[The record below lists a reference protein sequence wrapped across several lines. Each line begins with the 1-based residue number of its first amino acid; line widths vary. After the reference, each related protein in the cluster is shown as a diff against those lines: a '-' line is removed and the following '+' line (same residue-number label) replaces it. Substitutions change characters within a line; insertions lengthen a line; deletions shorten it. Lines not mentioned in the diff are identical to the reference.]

1 MIDKRKTAI
10 LLIVFIMGLTLACEI
25 SFGSEEIPLET
36 AVAMTVA
43 AVADEQPKETSI
55 PTEQDQET
63 ENQEEED
70 ENEED
75 KGPTPTPSKTPVP
88 CNWPDFQSETIPD
101 GTQFDPGDTFT
112 KTWRI
117 KNKGTCTWNT
127 SYKLVFVAGDKM
139 GGPSSKALS
148 VNVDPGETAD
158 LSVNLTAPASE
169 GTYKGTWKIQADD
182 GEQFGNYW
190 VEIKVGEPEPDV
202 LFAVSS
208 VSFNGDQLKAGL
220 GCPYEFNI
228 NAEIKVNAAG
238 TVKYHWLDNK
248 GYTGPVKSV
257 SFNSAGTKTVTLTK
271 NYGSGSGVTTAVI
284 SLYIDDPNHQQ
295 FDGWPI
301 AVQCLP

>member
-1 MIDKRKTAI
+1 MKANRKTAAV
-10 LLIVFIMGLTLACEI
+10 LIVFIMGLTLACEF
-25 SFGSEEIPLET
+25 SFGSQEIPIET
-36 AVAMTVA
+36 AVALTVS
-43 AVADEQPKETSI
+43 AV
-55 PTEQDQET
+55 
-63 ENQEEED
+63 NQEQTVDTPVPPQQEVHEISEQGEAEEP
-70 ENEED
+70 E
-75 KGPTPTPSKTPVP
+75 GPTPTPSKTPIP

-112 KTWRI
+112 KSWRI
-117 KNKGTCTWNT
+117 KNRGTCTWN
-127 SYKLVFVAGDKM
+127 SNYKLVFVSGDQI
-139 GGPSSKALS
+139 GGPSSKALTA
-148 VNVDPGETAD
+148 NVDPGETAD
-158 LSVNLTAPASE
+158 LSINLTAPASE

-202 LFAVSS
+202 LFAISS

-220 GCPYEFNI
+220 GCPYEFTI
-228 NAEIKVNAAG
+228 NAEIKANTAG

-248 GYTGPVKSV
+248 GYTGSVKSV
-257 SFNSAGTKTVTLTK
+257 TFNSAGTKTVTLTK

-284 SLYIDDPNHQQ
+284 SMYIDDPNHQQ

>member
-25 SFGSEEIPLET
+25 SLGSEEIPLET
-36 AVAMTVA
+36 AVALTVS
-43 AVADEQPKETSI
+43 AVADEQPKDTPLPVQEEVHEIS
-55 PTEQDQET
+55 EQDEVA
-63 ENQEEED
+63 EPG
-70 ENEED
+70 
-75 KGPTPTPSKTPVP
+75 GPAPTPSKTPIP

-112 KTWRI
+112 KSWRI
-117 KNKGTCTWNT
+117 KNRGTCTWNT

-148 VNVDPGETAD
+148 ANVDPGETAD

-169 GTYKGTWKIQADD
+169 GIYKGTWKIQADD

-190 VEIKVGEPEPDV
+190 VEIKVGEPDV
-202 LFAVSS
+202 IFAVSS

-228 NAEIKVNAAG
+228 NAEISANAAG

-248 GYTGPVKSV
+248 GYTGSVKSV
-257 SFNSAGTKTVTLTK
+257 TFDSAGTRTVTLTK
-271 NYGSGSGVTTAVI
+271 KYGSGSGTTTAVI
-284 SLYIDDPNHQQ
+284 SMYIDDPNHQQ